1 MITKNKITTT
11 SSETKGKENPSLQKQ
26 KLLISHIIWFL
37 IVVVRQALFQNHF
50 KTTIRL
56 HSQFYLSRS
65 QSCSNP
71 CSQYFEILSFIRFNF
86 GNLEQDQRS
95 KKKSVSLMV
104 QSSKDT
110 ILHSI
115 RYTLFSRFIPL
126 FRVTGKTFEIFVN
139 KIRAFLISMYS
150 VDSRHCMSNLVIL
163 WLHFQCTQNC
173 NYKVNTEYLPLK
185 NK

>member
-1 MITKNKITTT
+1 MV
-11 SSETKGKENPSLQKQ
+11 
-26 KLLISHIIWFL
+26 FD
-37 IVVVRQALFQNHF
+37 
-50 KTTIRL
+50 
-56 HSQFYLSRS
+56 
-65 QSCSNP
+65 C
-71 CSQYFEILSFIRFNF
+71 CSQTRHYFRITSKLRLGFIPSFTFLEARAAATPVANTLRSSLSSDLILATQNKTK
-86 GNLEQDQRS
+86 EV
-95 KKKSVSLMV
+95 KKKKKKGISLMV